1 MTEEAKMALFV
12 ATVGF
17 ICLVIGSIYN
27 KINDNENKQK
37 FNTV

>member
-1 MTEEAKMALFV
+1 MYLNLINMTEEAKMALLV

-27 KINDNENKQK
+27 KINDND
-37 FNTV
+37 